1 MKLFWL
7 SCLLGASLA
16 AQIQMSDVQIQKM
29 GIKVQEVRLIRS
41 EAMGPMIG
49 MIDYSDKGAKSYT
62 LGAEASV
69 VELLRHK
76 GDLVKKGEVICKI
89 ASSELLSSLAERN
102 DLRNRLKLAQEYAH
116 KDQQLYQDGVLSLRE
131 AQKSALEENTLRTKI
146 QEIEGRF
153 AFAGA
158 DIKASDGMSFTIR
171 AKQSGVLAEAPLKTG
186 EKIEPFRPYLK
197 IASTKEFTAYIK
209 IPPKLIGS
217 ISKGASVLDT
227 QGHQI
232 GTVMSTTGSVDV
244 LNNTA
249 TVVAAL
255 KNSDQTYRPGTSS
268 EFYIA
273 APISEKWVL
282 LPRSSVSKYKKKD
295 ICFVKTAT
303 GFEPKTV
310 EIKKIYKEHIAVSA
324 EGFTSHTKV
333 AKDGIITLKGALSGM
348 GFE

>member
-49 MIDYSDKGAKSYT
+49 MIDYSDKGAKNYT

-69 VELLRHK
+69 VELARHK
-76 GDLVKKGEVICKI
+76 GDPVKKGEVICKI
-89 ASSELLSSLAERN
+89 ASSELLSSLVERN
-102 DLRNRLKLAQEYAH
+102 DLRNRLKLAQEYAR
-116 KDQQLYQDGVLSLRE
+116 KDRQLYEDGVLSLRE
-131 AQKSALEENTLRTKI
+131 SQKSALEESTLHARIK
-146 QEIEGRF
+146 EIEGRF

-158 DIKASDGMSFTIR
+158 DMHSSDGMSFTIR
-171 AKQSGVLAEAPLKTG
+171 AKQSGVLAEAPLKAG

-197 IASTKEFTAYIK
+197 IVSAKELNAYIK

-217 ISKGASVLDT
+217 VSKGAAVLDSR
-227 QGHQI
+227 GNKV
-232 GTVMSTTGSVDV
+232 GTVMSYTTSVDV
-244 LNNTA
+244 MNNTA
-249 TVVAAL
+249 TAVA
-255 KNSDQTYRPGTSS
+255 SISHPDHTYRPGTSS
-268 EFYIA
+268 EFYVA

-295 ICFVKTAT
+295 ICFVKTPT

-324 EGFTSHTKV
+324 EGFTPHTKV
-333 AKDGIITLKGALSGM
+333 AREGIITLKGALSGM